1 MPPLTISKKIFFT
14 FFLIMIGVAF
24 CFSCLKSYEIT
35 RFSPAQTMRHYS
47 GNEEKF
53 NDATEYEYT
62 GEDLQESFFD
72 SMSYT
77 EIIGVMHVHAFMIP
91 LIIFVLSRILSMTGT
106 GEGVKI
112 TVYVSAFIGTIMN
125 LSGPFLIRYKS
136 EIFTISLIA
145 SYIILGLCFI
155 AFISLPI
162 GKMWS
167 RKPAEESDYW
177 L

>member
-1 MPPLTISKKIFFT
+1 
-14 FFLIMIGVAF
+14 MI
-24 CFSCLKSYEIT
+24 
-35 RFSPAQTMRHYS
+35 
-47 GNEEKF
+47 
-53 NDATEYEYT
+53 
-62 GEDLQESFFD
+62 
-72 SMSYT
+72 
-77 EIIGVMHVHAFMIP
+77 
-91 LIIFVLSRILSMTGT
+91 GT

-112 TVYVSAFIGTIMN
+112 AIYVSAFIGTLMN
-125 LSGPFLIRYKS
+125 LSGPYLISYTS

-145 SYIILGLCFI
+145 SYIILGSCFI

>member
-1 MPPLTISKKIFFT
+1 MPAFTLSKKIFIT
-14 FFLIMIGVAF
+14 FFIIAMGTAF
-24 CFSCLKSYEIT
+24 FFSCLNSYDRT
-35 RFSPAQTMRHYS
+35 KFSPEQTSHHYKGS
-47 GNEEKF
+47 EENQGYGEKF
-53 NDATEYEYT
+53 SYP
-62 GEDLQESFFD
+62 
-72 SMSYT
+72 MSYG
-77 EIIGVMHVHAFMIP
+77 EVIEVMHVHAFLIP
-91 LIIFVLSRILSMTGT
+91 LIIFVMSRILSMAGT

-125 LSGPFLIRYKS
+125 LSGPYLIIYSS

-162 GKMWS
+162 CKMWS
-167 RKPAEESDYW
+167 RKPAEEADYW